1 MQRKIRPRRPHD
13 GVPHGA
19 KGTYRKVT
27 VTLPPDAYECLV
39 QECARRKIA
48 GKPNHLF
55 SAIVRQALMQY
66 LAGEWER
73 PKERRLTVNGRIA
86 SHA

>member
-1 MQRKIRPRRPHD
+1 MNAEKAPTEKPDDSVPR
-13 GVPHGA
+13 GA

-48 GKPNHLF
+48 GKPNHLV
-55 SAIVRQALMQY
+55 SAVVREALIQY
-66 LAGEWER
+66 LGGSNGNA
-73 PKERRLTVNGRIA
+73 KEED
-86 SHA
+86 